1 MKHSMKKEPLFFVAL
16 LPPQAIQDRVTEI
29 KYYIAE
35 RYGSRHAL
43 KSPPHITLQPPFPWA
58 LDRLDELKRSLFSFA
73 QSQAEF
79 SVTLD
84 GFSAFPPRVIYVHVD
99 RTEPLL
105 TLHRDL
111 IQHLKTTV
119 NLVDPKETSR
129 PFAPHM
135 TVAFR
140 DLTKQNFKLAW
151 DEFKSRS
158 SGASRSDSLYF
169 EFTAS
174 ALTLLAHNGQ
184 RWEVDAEFPF
194 SMMKV
199 T

>member
-1 MKHSMKKEPLFFVAL
+1 MNKEPLFFVAL
-16 LPPQAIQDRVTEI
+16 LPPQSIQDQVTEI
-29 KYYIAE
+29 KHYIAE

-43 KSPPHITLQPPFPWA
+43 KSPPHITLQPPFSWS
-58 LDRLDELKRSLFSFA
+58 LDRLDELKRSLSLFA
-73 QSQAEF
+73 QFQATI
-79 SVTLD
+79 SITLD

-105 TLHRDL
+105 ALHRNL
-111 IQHLKTTV
+111 IEHLGTTV

-151 DEFKSRS
+151 EEFKGRS
-158 SGASRSDSLYF
+158 SEASRSDALYF

-194 SMMKV
+194 SMVKV